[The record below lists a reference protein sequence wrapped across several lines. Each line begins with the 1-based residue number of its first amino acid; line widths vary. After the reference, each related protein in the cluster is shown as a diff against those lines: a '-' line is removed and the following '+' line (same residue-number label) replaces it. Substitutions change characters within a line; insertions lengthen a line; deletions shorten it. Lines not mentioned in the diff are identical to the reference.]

1 MKPEVSRGKVR
12 TVCWPVLHSPPT
24 PASHKPVTK
33 NALQEVQGGVR
44 RGQRGSIL
52 ALSTS
57 STALTWSTMASLQ
70 TLSRP
75 SWQDGLRFRRSCTV
89 PFCRNLLRSLF
100 KDLLEAG
107 GGALPSP
114 HVWAGHLIDQNE
126 TTQFQNKHDL

>member
-1 MKPEVSRGKVR
+1 MLNGFLLTE
-12 TVCWPVLHSPPT
+12 HPT
-24 PASHKPVTK
+24 SS
-33 NALQEVQGGVR
+33 GF
-44 RGQRGSIL
+44 L